1 MRNHLK
7 PNVIAKKVKGRTYYY
22 FRIREGNKERHIKM
36 PPPGPEHDAMYWSI
50 KSGKH
55 VQQVKTT
62 FDALIESYLSSPG
75 WQKKAKGTKRRE
87 RPILD
92 RIRAKNGSKDVRL
105 VRRKNVMEIHQ
116 RLAAT
121 TRQADYTVQM
131 LRTLFKH
138 AIHLEWITVNPAK
151 DVELFG
157 AQTAFEPWPEKLLLA
172 FERIADGDTR
182 LFYELCVSTGQRA
195 GDVVKMEWDHFD
207 GEYMAVL
214 QEKTGARV
222 WIYCPDRLLD
232 LLEATPKTGKFILAK
247 NLTEHITYNSIQKK
261 VKAIRDLIR
270 AQPEHSIHGWRYN
283 AVVQL
288 AEAGCS
294 DSEIQSVTGHAT
306 LEMVQKYR
314 AQASQ
319 KKLSKSAQRRRA
331 NRTETERE

>member
-1 MRNHLK
+1 M
-7 PNVIAKKVKGRTYYY
+7 VKGRTYYY
-22 FRIREGNKERHIKM
+22 FRVREGSKETHIKM
-36 PPPGPEHDAMYWSI
+36 PPPGPEHDQMYWRI

-55 VQQVKTT
+55 NARVKTN
-62 FDALIESYLSSPG
+62 FDALIESYLCSPG
-75 WQKKAKGTKRRE
+75 WLKKAAGTKRRE

-92 RIRAKNGSKDVRL
+92 RIGTKNGSKDVRL
-105 VRRKNVMEIHQ
+105 VRRRDVMAIHQ
-116 RLAAT
+116 KLSDT

-138 AIHLEWITVNPAK
+138 AIHLEWITNNPAK

-157 AQTAFEPWPEKLLLA
+157 AQTAFEPWTDKLLA
-172 FERIADGDTR
+172 AYERNAEGDTR
-182 LFYELCVSTGQRA
+182 LFYELCISTGQRA

-207 GEYMAVL
+207 GEYMAVV
-214 QEKTGARV
+214 QEKTGARIWV
-222 WIYCPDRLLD
+222 YCPDRLLD
-232 LLEATPKTGKFILAK
+232 LLESTPKSGKFILAK

-261 VKAIRDLIR
+261 VKAIRELINAR
-270 AQPEHSIHGWRYN
+270 PEHSIHGWRYN

-319 KKLSKSAQRRRA
+319 KKLSKSAQKRRS
-331 NRTETERE
+331 NKTKTERE